1 MVIISNKKFKKM
13 QTTNLVVGCT
23 GIGMGVIGV
32 GLGTASL
39 IKDSVNKKKTNS
51 DIDLI
56 QQHIN
61 ALERAS
67 KKTCKEVAVIQ
78 ETLMGN
84 GLLR

>member
-1 MVIISNKKFKKM
+1 MVIMSNKKFKKI

-23 GIGMGVIGV
+23 GIGMGAIGV

-67 KKTCKEVAVIQ
+67 KKTCKEVTVIQ